1 MGPKCAR
8 NSAGNSARSSAR
20 NRAPHRGPK
29 WDQNGARNSGPKPC
43 MYCFKLKRHQQITKM
58 SDGTKNSPGHRP
70 IGVLDPLTCIIYR
83 YFILLILYIPVFI
96 YRYFKY
102 RFLSTDNTRAGPA
115 LGALTP
121 KSGTTAR
128 YSETLWQPLNAHGS
142 IFIDFSSPKS
152 DVEKST
158 IFRIFKNRRKW

>member
-1 MGPKCAR
+1 MRLWAR
-8 NSAGNSARSSAR
+8 LDAQMLDFGTPL
-20 NRAPHRGPK
+20 APS
-29 WDQNGARNSGPKPC
+29 WDQNGAQNRPSGA
-43 MYCFKLKRHQQITKM
+43 
-58 SDGTKNSPGHRP
+58 NSPGHRP

-128 YSETLWQPLNAHGS
+128 YPETLWQPLNAHGS

>member
-1 MGPKCAR
+1 MFFRRLSPVVRRSSSSVVRRPLIHK
-8 NSAGNSARSSAR
+8 NKGNS
-20 NRAPHRGPK
+20 
-29 WDQNGARNSGPKPC
+29 
-43 MYCFKLKRHQQITKM
+43 L
-58 SDGTKNSPGHRP
+58 GHRP

-128 YSETLWQPLNAHGS
+128 YPETLWQPLNAHGS